1 MPLTAA
7 SARAKDTRA
16 STPTMTH
23 QHFAYIARVIRE
35 MEMSAFDTAHIAHQ
49 FAAAL
54 ALTNPRFDRT
64 RFHAAVKGGDA

>member
-35 MEMSAFDTAHIAHQ
+35 TPMSGLQREAAIDTWTH
-49 FAAAL
+49 AL
-54 ALTNPRFDRT
+54 ARTNPRFDRA
-64 RFHAAVKGGDA
+64 RFITACMAGPA